1 MERSPIYSAKHRSL
15 KIGYIEGGKAFDLSG
30 NKCCN
35 YNPKTGNLLEFDSGK
50 VIGHVSLASFF
61 VGSSW
66 IADELFLQFDSNAS
80 PSTPAS
86 KIAAG
91 GLTESLLSSD
101 AERALDS
108 VWTVPAEKS
117 PETAP
122 QTSGV
127 FLNGAES
134 FLRADATTAS
144 TTSFN
149 KASAAESREI
159 RLSGDAECSPKT
171 VGVKLS
177 IKSVEPR
184 RQTAMTWPHEC
195 ASTWRSYAN
204 RAREHGSVPLGKVVA
219 GLSRPVRPFLTL
231 CMLKKKTV
239 RIQGGR
245 ISLSADR
252 INAVGQLTPGRKPN

>member
-1 MERSPIYSAKHRSL
+1 MVERSPIYSAKHRSL
-15 KIGYIEGGKAFDLSG
+15 KIGYLEEGKAFDLSG
-30 NKCCN
+30 NERCD

-66 IADELFLQFDSNAS
+66 IADELFRQLDTNAS

-91 GLTESLLSSD
+91 GLTETLLSDD
-101 AERALDS
+101 AERTFDS
-108 VWTVPAEKS
+108 VWTVRAEKS
-117 PETAP
+117 PETAH

-134 FLRADATTAS
+134 FPRPDARTAP
-144 TTSFN
+144 TTSFD
-149 KASAAESREI
+149 KASAAEPREI

-171 VGVKLS
+171 VGVKLA

-184 RQTAMTWPHEC
+184 RQTAHDVATRMREHLAQLRKP
-195 ASTWRSYAN
+195 RP
-204 RAREHGSVPLGKVVA
+204 RARLGSL
-219 GLSRPVRPFLTL
+219 R
-231 CMLKKKTV
+231 
-239 RIQGGR
+239 
-245 ISLSADR
+245 
-252 INAVGQLTPGRKPN
+252 